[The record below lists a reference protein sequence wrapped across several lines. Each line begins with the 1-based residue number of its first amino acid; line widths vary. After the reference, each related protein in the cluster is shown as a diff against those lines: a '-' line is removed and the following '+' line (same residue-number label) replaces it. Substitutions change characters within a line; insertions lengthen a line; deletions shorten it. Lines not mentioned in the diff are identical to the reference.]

1 MAEKKKGFAA
11 WWQRLRRRYR
21 VNIIS
26 EEHFEEK
33 ASLRLSALHLVIV
46 FSSVIIIMVSLTI
59 YLVAFTSLREYIP
72 GYADSGSKKRML
84 ELLRTTDSLENKIKA
99 TDIFLENI
107 QLAILGKKI
116 QEEQLYVKDTAS
128 NFKDIRNIKSK
139 EDSLLRIEVEKA
151 DFYNVSNK
159 KKGGNKLTSFL
170 FFSPLRGMITDSFD
184 KKTNHFGV
192 DIAAKKNEAVKSV
205 LDGTVML
212 DTWTPET
219 GHVIMIQHADN
230 LVSVY
235 KHNALLLKKSGA
247 FVKAGEP
254 IAIVGNSGELS
265 TGPHLHFEL
274 WYNGS
279 PLNPEEFISF

>member
-1 MAEKKKGFAA
+1 MAEKKKGFAV

-46 FSSVIIIMVSLTI
+46 FSSVIIVMVSLTI

-99 TDIFLENI
+99 TDIFLENV

-116 QEEQLYVKDTAS
+116 QEDQLYVKDTAS

-151 DFYNVSNK
+151 DFYTVTNK
-159 KKGGNKLTSFL
+159 KKAGNKLTSFL

-247 FVKAGEP
+247 YVKAGEP